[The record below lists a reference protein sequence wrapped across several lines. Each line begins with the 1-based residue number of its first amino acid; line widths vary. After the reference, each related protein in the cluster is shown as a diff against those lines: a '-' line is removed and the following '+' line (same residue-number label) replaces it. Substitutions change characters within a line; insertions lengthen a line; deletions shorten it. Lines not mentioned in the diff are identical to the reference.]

1 MLKINSFSNF
11 KVLDVLVCEVLKV
24 LKIAFNTFI
33 GNALRAFALGLING
47 ICWEI
52 LALKHKASHYMDF

>member
-1 MLKINSFSNF
+1 MLKIDSFSNF
-11 KVLDVLVCEVLKV
+11 DAVNFLVCEVLKV

-52 LALKHKASHYMDF
+52 LALKHKESHYMDF